1 MMSDVSIDVIPLK
14 KVNLKGATVIDGF
27 PSELFTNS
35 IASQCFLHSIDT
47 QLIAILDSPIFNQLT
62 IVKNEIPQFPVRIY
76 ANEKLN
82 LAIFISDVKIE
93 PTVYHIIGKTILRWA
108 IDNECKLIISASSIV
123 ESNSVENNFSDYTIY
138 GIGNTD
144 ETRIRLRNSNIT
156 IFGNG
161 SISGLPAILLN
172 QGSINGLGVMVLI
185 VKVLEGVPDYRAA
198 AELSKAI
205 IALVPGIKCDIS
217 LLINQAEIIENDIK
231 RIRNQNNYNV
241 NLYG

>member
-62 IVKNEIPQFPVRIY
+62 IVKNEIPQYPVRIY

-123 ESNSVENNFSDYTIY
+123 ESNSVRE
-138 GIGNTD
+138 
-144 ETRIRLRNSNIT
+144 
-156 IFGNG
+156 
-161 SISGLPAILLN
+161 
-172 QGSINGLGVMVLI
+172 
-185 VKVLEGVPDYRAA
+185 
-198 AELSKAI
+198 
-205 IALVPGIKCDIS
+205 
-217 LLINQAEIIENDIK
+217 
-231 RIRNQNNYNV
+231 
-241 NLYG
+241 